1 MGNIKG
7 KCKKNKILKAWRSF
21 GRGGDNSNMRS
32 LLLNKSSSKSFSENA
47 KGRIVKIPN
56 GCFTV
61 YVGLQSQRFVV
72 KTKFVNHPKFKML
85 LDEAEVEYGFQN
97 DGPIRLPC
105 NVDMFY
111 RVLDEMNNI
120 EEDYNIDNCTCR
132 SFKKVIGFSFF
143 CSSKPHS

>member
-1 MGNIKG
+1 MGSVKG
-7 KCKKNKILKAWRSF
+7 KCKKNKILKAWRSL

-32 LLLNKSSSKSFSENA
+32 LLLNKGSSKSFSENV
-47 KGRIVKIPN
+47 KGQIAKIPN

-105 NVDMFY
+105 NGDMFY
-111 RVLDEMNNI
+111 RVLAEMNNI
-120 EEDYNIDNCTCR
+120 VEDCNINNRICR
-132 SFKKVIGFSFF
+132 SFKKAMGFSFF
-143 CSSKPHS
+143 CFSKPHS